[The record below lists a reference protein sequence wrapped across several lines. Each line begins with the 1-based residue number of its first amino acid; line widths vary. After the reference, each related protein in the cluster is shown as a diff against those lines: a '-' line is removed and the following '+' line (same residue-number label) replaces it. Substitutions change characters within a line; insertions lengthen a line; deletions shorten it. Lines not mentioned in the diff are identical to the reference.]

1 MSSRYF
7 RGKIILGVK
16 NRILRQRCTIFI
28 EICIN
33 MVINFFRHG
42 QKFSKNFYEN
52 AKFLFCLTQLWTHI
66 HPDFYHYLTHPLW
79 GCVCLFCFWVFP
91 HPFYRFFLI
100 NFRHI
105 KASNLIFAC
114 EFFSDQEQHNGGS
127 FVGCS
132 IKEYRKKT
140 KKRISDFWWVS
151 FFLPAKFLKN
161 RTNIFFTFRTNSS
174 RNAS

>member
-1 MSSRYF
+1 M
-7 RGKIILGVK
+7 IIFFYIIK
-16 NRILRQRCTIFI
+16 NRPQWAILSYFWTYKR
-28 EICIN
+28 E
-33 MVINFFRHG
+33 
-42 QKFSKNFYEN
+42 K
-52 AKFLFCLTQLWTHI
+52 KFLFFLNT
-66 HPDFYHYLTHPLW
+66 YLTHPPW
-79 GCVCLFCFWVFP
+79 GCVCLFSFWGFP
-91 HPFYRFFLI
+91 HTFLRFFLI
-100 NFRHI
+100 NFHHI
-105 KASNLIFAC
+105 KASNLIFVC

-151 FFLPAKFLKN
+151 LSFFLPAKFLKN